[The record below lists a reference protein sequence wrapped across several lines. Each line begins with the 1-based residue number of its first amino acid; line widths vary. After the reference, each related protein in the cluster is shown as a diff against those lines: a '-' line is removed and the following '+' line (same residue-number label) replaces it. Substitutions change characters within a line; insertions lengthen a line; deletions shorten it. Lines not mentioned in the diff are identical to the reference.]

1 MLPVLYRRGLA
12 YGRDCPITICVY
24 FSSTSCI
31 LLAPL
36 MWHPTLLVLTVQY
49 EVQLNVPPTT
59 CREGTQEE
67 QGYSSAVDGISGQGY
82 ALAA

>member
-1 MLPVLYRRGLA
+1 
-12 YGRDCPITICVY
+12 
-24 FSSTSCI
+24 
-31 LLAPL
+31 